1 VDGSIECTL
10 NFSLS
15 AASKIKMQC
24 LLIGVA
30 SSSSELDEKLRS
42 LITTEVTRAE
52 DFEVTWIDSSYAT
65 DEENGQRTLLLSAI
79 ILSDASNGCLNAVS
93 AVVGDDISCE
103 LWATAPAILPLRPA
117 DGYGKYIKYNK
128 KEVEKQG
135 LSQES
140 WASLTMKEYGIFFQS
155 EFLDENTV
163 EEIRVE
169 IMSEIKETEDLIRM
183 HHPLINIGKDFIS
196 FREIA
201 SRGNERFDLL
211 LQTSS
216 SSSSSSKI
224 REIINTQVLER
235 ILPMAKIIL
244 GETSGGLDFDL
255 SVVYSKP
262 GAPDQGWHADGEHQK
277 GAADIGWN
285 INGWKTHLADPY
297 ALCLFIPLIDLDDET
312 GFTQFW
318 PASHQSRGLLGF
330 GPVAKLTESTW
341 DAKAKAGSL
350 ICYDYRTMHRGMK
363 NCSTIIRPVVQIL
376 IKKKWY
382 EETRNYGTVG
392 ITEVVKHRDDMP
404 ECGGENAPGA
414 A

>member
-1 VDGSIECTL
+1 
-10 NFSLS
+10 
-15 AASKIKMQC
+15 MQC
-24 LLIGVA
+24 ILIGVA
-30 SSSSELDEKLRS
+30 SSSSELDEKLWS
-42 LITTEVTRAE
+42 LITTEVTHVE
-52 DFEVTWIDSSYAT
+52 DDCEVTWIDSSFAT
-65 DEENGQRTLLLSAI
+65 DMENGQRTLLLKAI
-79 ILSDASNGCLNAVS
+79 SDASNVEDLVNAVS

-117 DGYGKYIKYNK
+117 DGYDKYIKYNK
-128 KEVEKQG
+128 KEVEKQR

-140 WASLTMKEYGIFFQS
+140 WASLTMKEYGLFYQS
-155 EFLDENTV
+155 EFLDESTV

-169 IMSEIKETEDLIRM
+169 IMSEIKEAEDLIRM

-211 LQTSS
+211 L
-216 SSSSSSKI
+216 SSSSKI
-224 REIINTQVLER
+224 REIINTKVVER
-235 ILPMAKIIL
+235 ILPMAKVIL

-285 INGWKTHLADPY
+285 VNGWKTHLAEPY

-341 DAKAKAGSL
+341 DAKVKAGDV

-363 NCSTIIRPVVQIL
+363 NCSTMLRPVVQIL

-392 ITEVVKHRDDMP
+392 ITEVKQRDNMP

>member
-1 VDGSIECTL
+1 MTI
-10 NFSLS
+10 
-15 AASKIKMQC
+15 QC

-42 LITTEVTRAE
+42 LITTEVTHVE
-52 DFEVTWIDSSYAT
+52 DCEVTWIDSSYAT

-117 DGYGKYIKYNK
+117 DGYDKYIKYNK

-155 EFLDENTV
+155 EFLDKSTV

-285 INGWKTHLADPY
+285 INGWKTHLAEPY

-341 DAKAKAGSL
+341 DAKAKAGDA
-350 ICYDYRTMHRGMK
+350 IFYDYRTMHRGMK
-363 NCSTIIRPVVQIL
+363 NCSTMRPVVQML

-392 ITEVVKHRDDMP
+392 IKEVEQRDNMP
-404 ECGGENAPGA
+404 ECGGDNAPGA

>member
-1 VDGSIECTL
+1 
-10 NFSLS
+10 
-15 AASKIKMQC
+15 MQC
-24 LLIGVA
+24 ILIGVA
-30 SSSSELDEKLRS
+30 SSTSESDDELWS
-42 LITTEVTRAE
+42 LITREVTHLE
-52 DFEVTWIDSSYAT
+52 DDCCEVTWIDSSFAI
-65 DEENGQRTLLLSAI
+65 DEENDGQRTLLLSAI
-79 ILSDASNGCLNAVS
+79 LSDASNVSEHLLNAVS
-93 AVVGDDISCE
+93 AFVGDAISCE

-117 DGYGKYIKYNK
+117 DGYDKYIKYNK

-169 IMSEIKETEDLIRM
+169 IMSEIQETEDLIRM
-183 HHPLINIGKDFIS
+183 HHPHINIGKDFIS

-211 LQTSS
+211 L
-216 SSSSSSKI
+216 SSSSKI
-224 REIINTQVLER
+224 REIINTQVVER

-244 GETSGGLDFDL
+244 GETSVGLDFDL

-285 INGWKTHLADPY
+285 INGWKTHLAEPY

-318 PASHQSRGLLGF
+318 PGSHQSRGLLGF

-363 NCSTIIRPVVQIL
+363 NCSTMLRPVVQIL

-392 ITEVVKHRDDMP
+392 ITTEVVKQQDNMP

>member
-1 VDGSIECTL
+1 
-10 NFSLS
+10 
-15 AASKIKMQC
+15 M
-24 LLIGVA
+24 
-30 SSSSELDEKLRS
+30 
-42 LITTEVTRAE
+42 E
-52 DFEVTWIDSSYAT
+52 DDCCEVTWIDSSFAI
-65 DEENGQRTLLLSAI
+65 DEENDGQRTLLLSAI
-79 ILSDASNGCLNAVS
+79 LSDASNVSEHLLNAVS
-93 AVVGDDISCE
+93 AFVGDAISCE

-117 DGYGKYIKYNK
+117 DGYDKYIKYNK

-169 IMSEIKETEDLIRM
+169 IMSEIQETEDLIRM
-183 HHPLINIGKDFIS
+183 HHPHINIGKDFIS

-211 LQTSS
+211 L
-216 SSSSSSKI
+216 SSSSKI
-224 REIINTQVLER
+224 REIINTQVVER

-244 GETSGGLDFDL
+244 GETSVGLDFDL

-285 INGWKTHLADPY
+285 INGWKTHLAEPY

-318 PASHQSRGLLGF
+318 PGSHQSRGLLGF

-363 NCSTIIRPVVQIL
+363 NCSTMLRPVVQIL

-392 ITEVVKHRDDMP
+392 ITTEVVKQQDNMP

>member
-1 VDGSIECTL
+1 
-10 NFSLS
+10 
-15 AASKIKMQC
+15 MQC
-24 LLIGVA
+24 ILIGVA
-30 SSSSELDEKLRS
+30 SSTSDSDDELWS
-42 LITTEVTRAE
+42 LITREVTHLE
-52 DFEVTWIDSSYAT
+52 DDCCEVTWIDSSFAI
-65 DEENGQRTLLLSAI
+65 DEENDGQRTLLLSAI
-79 ILSDASNGCLNAVS
+79 LSDASNVSEHLLNAVS
-93 AVVGDDISCE
+93 AFVGDAISCE

-117 DGYGKYIKYNK
+117 DGYDKYIKYNK

-169 IMSEIKETEDLIRM
+169 IMSEIQETEDLIRM
-183 HHPLINIGKDFIS
+183 HHPHINIGKDFIS

-211 LQTSS
+211 L
-216 SSSSSSKI
+216 SSSSKI
-224 REIINTQVLER
+224 REIINTQVVER

-244 GETSGGLDFDL
+244 GETSVGLDFDL

-285 INGWKTHLADPY
+285 INGWKTHLAEPY

-318 PASHQSRGLLGF
+318 PGSHQSRGLLGF

-363 NCSTIIRPVVQIL
+363 NCSTMLRPVVQIL

-392 ITEVVKHRDDMP
+392 ITTEVVKQQDNMP